1 MKKKITIVGAGI
13 SGLYLAHLL
22 EDMFEVTI
30 LEARERIGGRVFSI
44 EGHDMGP
51 SWVWSHHT
59 KMLHLIQKFG
69 LELFAQYT
77 QGDALYDTKS
87 GVERF
92 NPPPSAPSARV
103 HGSLTSLINALHKS
117 LNNTKLM
124 LSQEVQAI
132 EHLDQRVLTQ
142 TKEKSLKSDFV
153 IVTLPPRVALELE
166 FLPMLPKTL
175 QTTMATTP
183 TWMGHTAK
191 CVIEFQRAFWR
202 EKSFSGFVFSLAGP
216 LGEIHDASTQT
227 KHALFGFVS
236 SNANMQSF
244 MLDVKAQLKR
254 LFDIDENEI
263 IAIHLVDWRDEQY
276 TAHSKDRKPLS
287 EHPNYGIDTD
297 SYSQKVFFSA
307 TEFSFEEGGYL
318 EGALR
323 QAEQIAQKIKLLE
336 MN

>member
-77 QGDALYDTKS
+77 QGDALYDIKS

-117 LNNTKLM
+117 LKNTKLL

-166 FLPMLPKTL
+166 FLPMLPQTL

-244 MLDVKAQLKR
+244 QIDVKTQLKR
-254 LFDIDENEI
+254 LFAVDENEI
-263 IAIHLVDWRDEQY
+263 IAIYLVDWRDEKY
-276 TAHSKDRKPLS
+276 TANLKDRKPLR
-287 EHPNYGIDTD
+287 EHPSYGIETD

-307 TEFSFEEGGYL
+307 TEFSSREGGYL
-318 EGALR
+318 EGALS
-323 QAEQIAQKIKLLE
+323 QAEQIAQKIKHLQ